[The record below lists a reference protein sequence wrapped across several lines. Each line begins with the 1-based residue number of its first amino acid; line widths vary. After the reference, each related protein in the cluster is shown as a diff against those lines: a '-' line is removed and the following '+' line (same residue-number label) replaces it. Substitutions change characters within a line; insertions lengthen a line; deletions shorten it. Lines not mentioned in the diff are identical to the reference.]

1 MNQRRGR
8 AYCKEELQKG
18 QPLQP
23 FQATSHS
30 RHKPLSPR
38 RQQDQLRKKKAKKR
52 NIKTPKEKDE
62 VGEKIFGRFLKLEF
76 LKLSVN
82 SYGNYIVFFRPDCR
96 EQKIKVEGESI
107 M

>member
-62 VGEKIFGRFLKLEF
+62 VGEKNFGRFFKLEF
-76 LKLSVN
+76 L
-82 SYGNYIVFFRPDCR
+82 
-96 EQKIKVEGESI
+96 
-107 M
+107 

>member
-1 MNQRRGR
+1 LNQRRGR

-62 VGEKIFGRFLKLEF
+62 VGEKNFGRFFKLEF
-76 LKLSVN
+76 LKSVN

-96 EQKIKVEGESI
+96 KQKIKVEGESI

>member
-1 MNQRRGR
+1 M
-8 AYCKEELQKG
+8 
-18 QPLQP
+18 QP

-62 VGEKIFGRFLKLEF
+62 VGEKNFGRFFKLEF
-76 LKLSVN
+76 LESVN

-96 EQKIKVEGESI
+96 KQKIKVEGESI